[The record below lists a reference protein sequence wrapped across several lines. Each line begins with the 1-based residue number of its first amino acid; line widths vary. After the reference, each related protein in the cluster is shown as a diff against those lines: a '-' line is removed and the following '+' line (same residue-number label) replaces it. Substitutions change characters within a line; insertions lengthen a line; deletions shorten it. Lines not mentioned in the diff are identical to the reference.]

1 MARLPLSMSA
11 DHRRGSVPA
20 PRVLAALVSTG
31 AVIVALFAILY
42 SGYLNYTELSPE
54 TVELP
59 PANPV
64 VDESGRRVDDGRSW
78 IARRGNIW
86 QLYLAGTPEEMGA
99 AQGRLGARLFR
110 RLDTQVGRLLDR
122 RYHNWLDA
130 WSESMRLLWDY
141 HGADGLLRP
150 SDRIELAAMAAA
162 LPEGVVA
169 TGRLNTYNRL
179 FLHQC
184 FLDLS
189 RRLVEDVLVEGNAFA
204 VATRPST
211 GSSQAARLL
220 VGRSLTVDVGDDFE
234 PDRIVTI
241 HRPDGK
247 YPFASVGWAG
257 LVGVVT
263 GINGRGIV
271 VAINPARTD
280 DPEEPGV
287 PWPLVLR
294 QVLEE
299 ADTLDQAV
307 QIIRRAPLRTSGIV
321 LVGDGVQRKAVVI
334 EASPRADGSR
344 RVLRGEDD
352 AIVWATDHFV
362 REPFERDAQNHRIK
376 VSTSSG
382 ARYQRIGELVRQG
395 AHFDHEA
402 ALRVLR
408 DREGTA
414 GSALGL
420 GNRYALDNLAVT
432 QAVIIDA
439 TSMVMWVGEGPS
451 TLGRFRAF
459 DLRHLLTRQ
468 EGPAAPLEDL
478 PSDPLLY
485 SEEYTD
491 YLEAKRQLEYAS
503 YLLSLG
509 QAADAESA
517 AQLALGL
524 APELAELHRLLGDI
538 ARDLGHREDAVQAYR
553 RYIEL
558 VPGRMREQ
566 QRARSVIE
574 ELGG

>member
-1 MARLPLSMSA
+1 MARLPLSMHA
-11 DHRRGSVPA
+11 DHRRGSVAA
-20 PRVLAALVSTG
+20 PRVIAALASTAVVLAALWG
-31 AVIVALFAILY
+31 ILY
-42 SGYLNYTELSPE
+42 SGYLNYTELTPQD
-54 TVELP
+54 VEIP
-59 PANPV
+59 PAQPI
-64 VDESGRRVDDGRSW
+64 VDASGRRVDDGRSS
-78 IARRGNIW
+78 IARRGSLW
-86 QLYLAGTPEEMGA
+86 HLQLAGTPEEMGA
-99 AQGRLGARLFR
+99 AQGRLAARLFR
-110 RLDTQVGRLLDR
+110 RLDAQVGHFLDR

-141 HGADGLLRP
+141 HGADALLRP
-150 SDRIELAAMAAA
+150 SDRAELAAFAAA
-162 LPEGVVA
+162 LPEGVIES
-169 TGRLNTYNRL
+169 GRLNTYNRL

-189 RRLVEDVLVEGNAFA
+189 RRLVEDVLIEGNVFA

-211 GSSQAARLL
+211 GSSQPARLI
-220 VGRSLTVDVGDDFE
+220 VGRSLTVDLGDDFE

-247 YPFASVGWAG
+247 YPFASVGWPG

-287 PWPLVLR
+287 AWPLVLR

-299 ADTLDQAV
+299 ADTLDQAE
-307 QIIRRAPLRTSGIV
+307 QIIRRAPLRTSGVV
-321 LVGDGVQRKAVVI
+321 LIGDGIRRKSVI
-334 EASPRADGSR
+334 LEASPRVDGSR
-344 RVLRGEDD
+344 RVLRGEDE
-352 AIVWATDHFV
+352 AVVWATDHLM
-362 REPFERDAQNHRIK
+362 REHFERDAQNHRIK

-382 ARYQRIGELVRQG
+382 ARYERIGELIHQPSAFDHEDALRILRDRQG
-395 AHFDHEA
+395 A
-402 ALRVLR
+402 
-408 DREGTA
+408 G

-420 GNRYALDNLAVT
+420 GNRHALENLAT
-432 QAVIIDA
+432 SQAVIIDA

-459 DLRHLLTRQ
+459 DLRQLLTRQ
-468 EGPAAPLEDL
+468 DQPPAPLEDL

-491 YLEAKRQLEYAS
+491 YVEAKRQLEYAA

-517 AQLALGL
+517 ARLALGL

-538 ARDLGHREDAVQAYR
+538 ARDLGHREDAIVAYR
-553 RYIEL
+553 RYIKL

-566 QRARSVIE
+566 QRIRSVIE